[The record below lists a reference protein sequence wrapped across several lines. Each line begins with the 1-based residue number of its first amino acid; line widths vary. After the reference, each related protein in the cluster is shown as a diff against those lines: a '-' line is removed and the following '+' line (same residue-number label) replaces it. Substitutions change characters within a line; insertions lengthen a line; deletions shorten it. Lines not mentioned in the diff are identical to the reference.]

1 MSQINTMDD
10 LFAAGMDDIADL
22 PPVGVPPSGHYNL
35 LVTAQRKQSD
45 KEGGGE
51 YVLVNFKVTA
61 INEVKNPE
69 EADQAAIGLQFSNM
83 TSPVTKEGKY
93 NEYGMGI
100 LKELVAP
107 FAAHF
112 GSANFGEALVAMDKV
127 ECCATL
133 KRTQDKKDRER
144 FNFRLSDITVL

>member
-1 MSQINTMDD
+1 MSTINNIDD
-10 LFAAGMDDIADL
+10 LFSASMDDIADL

-35 LVTAQRKQSD
+35 LVSAARKQSE

-51 YVLVNFKVTA
+51 YILINFKVTA
-61 INEVKNPE
+61 VNEVKDPA
-69 EADQAAIGLQFSNM
+69 EAEQAAIGMQFSNM
-83 TSPVTKEGKY
+83 TSPVTKEGKV

-112 GSANFGEALVAMDKV
+112 GSANFGEAILAMDKV

-133 KRTQDKKDRER
+133 KRTQDKKDKER

>member
-1 MSQINTMDD
+1 MSSINNIDD
-10 LFAAGMDDIADL
+10 LFSASMDDIADL

-35 LVTAQRKQSD
+35 LVSASRKQSD

-51 YVLVNFKVTA
+51 YILISFKVTA
-61 INEVKNPE
+61 INELKDPA
-69 EADQAAIGLQFSNM
+69 EADQAAIGMQFSNM
-83 TSPVTKEGKY
+83 TSALTKEGKV

-112 GSANFGEALVAMDKV
+112 GSSNFGEAILAMDKV

-133 KRTQDKKDRER
+133 KRTQDKKDKER
-144 FNFRLSDITVL
+144 FNFRLAEITVL